1 MQYSR
6 YTAVICLLV
15 VLLPACEKKKS
26 VVLKV
31 ARVKVDSLSQI
42 VPVKD
47 SLVQPIIYSGL
58 HDLDQKP
65 IPEMKELFISA
76 VLPSILI
83 VKNELAAVQ
92 DHLRSLKGRNNWALT
107 DSTYYDSLKE
117 EYKAI
122 DLDDLIL
129 RMETLPNSIVLAQAA
144 LESGWGQSRFFLEGN
159 NIFGIWSYNKD
170 EPRLRAHLAREERTV
185 HVRHY
190 NDLVESIR
198 DYFQT
203 LGSAPAYKGLRKALQ
218 ETQDPYKL
226 LPHLKHYSEQRDA
239 YVRLVRLVIDHNDF
253 TRYDHYVIDPQFF
266 IEK

>member
-1 MQYSR
+1 MQHSR
-6 YTAVICLLV
+6 HTAVICLLV

-26 VVLKV
+26 VELKI
-31 ARVKVDSLSQI
+31 ARVKVDSLSQ
-42 VPVKD
+42 VVLVKD
-47 SLVQPIIYSGL
+47 SLVQPVIYSGL
-58 HDLDQKP
+58 HNLDTKP

-83 VKNELAAVQ
+83 VKNELAIMR
-92 DHLRSLKGRNNWALT
+92 DHLISLKNQGSWSAS
-107 DSTYYDSLKE
+107 DSTYYDSLME
-117 EYKAI
+117 EYKAS
-122 DLDDLIL
+122 DLDDLVL
-129 RMETLPNSIVLAQAA
+129 RLKTLPNSIVLAQAA

-170 EPRLRAHLAREERTV
+170 EPRLRAHVAREERTV

-203 LGSAPAYKGLRKALQ
+203 LGSAPAYKGLRKVLQ

-226 LPHLKHYSEQRDA
+226 LPYLSHYSEQRDA
-239 YVRLVRLVIDHNDF
+239 YVRQLRLVIDHNNF
-253 TRYDHYVIDPQFF
+253 TRYDDYVIDPRFTVEQ
-266 IEK
+266 